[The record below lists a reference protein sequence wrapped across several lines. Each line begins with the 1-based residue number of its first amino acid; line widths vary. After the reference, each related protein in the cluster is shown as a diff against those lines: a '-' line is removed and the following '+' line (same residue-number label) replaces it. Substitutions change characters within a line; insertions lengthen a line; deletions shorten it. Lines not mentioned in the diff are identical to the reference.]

1 MHTRRHL
8 LRVVLLATA
17 ATFGAAC
24 GEATRP
30 QFGAIRIVAS
40 TTGSDSDLSGYLVK
54 VEGRT
59 AQSVPS
65 NGTILIQQ
73 VPTGRRMVQLS
84 GAAPNCTVDG
94 PSQRSVTV
102 SADDTVSVGFD
113 LQCVPLIGTL
123 RVRVLTSGDE
133 LDTDGYVLSIDT
145 ASVQVDASDDVEL
158 ELRAGAYTLDLGEM
172 APNCVAGNNPRT
184 VSVAFGVVTDITFV
198 VVCSR
203 TNGTI
208 RFTTI
213 TTGSDL
219 DPDGYVV
226 MVQDSCPY
234 FYCYYYWIDV
244 PIATNGTTT
253 FQGLSGVRYVQLAGV
268 APNCVI
274 LGGDSRSVDVKG
286 GGTTEVV
293 FQIDCATFGRV
304 QLSSVTTGVDLDT
317 DGYQIHLTGPYFY
330 ETPLNDGGA
339 VTVSVVPGTYQAS
352 VDGISTNCDLVGDNP
367 RNVTVASDVTVVV
380 GLDISCAPATMLA
393 YVSNDDGNA
402 EIYAIK
408 ANGAG
413 RTRLTTHT
421 AADEDPAWSPDGTR
435 IVFTSERTG
444 NREVFVMNADGS
456 SPTRLTTAAQND
468 YQPAWSPD
476 GTRIA
481 FVSERDGNS
490 EIYLMQ
496 ADGTNPVRLTQHAA
510 AETQPAWSPD
520 GARIVFRSTRDGN
533 GEIYVMNADGSGLG
547 RLTTSTR
554 DEVDPVWS
562 PDGLSIAFSGLVW
575 CYYNHCAYN
584 LFLINADGSGVAQNP
599 SEIEALQASWSPSNA
614 RIAFTNTICDFYY
627 YNCNETQIA
636 AFHPNGTGFAIIVG
650 GRSPAWRP

>member
-17 ATFGAAC
+17 VTSGAAC

-30 QFGAIRIVAS
+30 QFGAIRITAS
-40 TTGSDSDLSGYLVK
+40 TTGSDPDPSGYLIEVA
-54 VEGRT
+54 GRT

-65 NGTILIQQ
+65 NGTILIQP

-84 GAAPNCTVDG
+84 GAELNCTVVG

-102 SADDTVSVGFD
+102 SADDTVNVGFD

-133 LDTDGYVLSIDT
+133 LDTDGYLLSIDT

-172 APNCVAGNNPRT
+172 APNCFAGNNPRI
-184 VSVAFGVVTDITFV
+184 VSVAFGAVTDITFT

-208 RFTTI
+208 RFMTV
-213 TTGSDL
+213 TTGSDP
-219 DPDGYVV
+219 DSDGYVV
-226 MVQDSCPY
+226 RIEDPCPY
-234 FYCYYYWIDV
+234 FYCYYYWIEV
-244 PIATNGTTT
+244 PIATNGTAT
-253 FQGLSGVRYVQLAGV
+253 FQSLSGVRSVQLAGV

-286 GGTTEVV
+286 GDTTEVV
-293 FQIDCATFGRV
+293 FQIDCATLGRV
-304 QLSSVTTGVDLDT
+304 RFSSVTTGPDFDT
-317 DGYQIHLTGPYFY
+317 DGYHVRLTGPAFY
-330 ETPLNDGGA
+330 DTPLSDGGA
-339 VTVSVVPGTYQAS
+339 VTLNVFPGTYEAW
-352 VDGISTNCDLVGDNP
+352 VDGISTNCDLIGDSP
-367 RNVTVASDVTVVV
+367 RTVTVTSDVIVRVAF
-380 GLDISCAPATMLA
+380 DISCTEATVLA
-393 YVSNDDGNA
+393 YVSDEDGNA
-402 EIYAIK
+402 EINTIK
-408 ANGAG
+408 SNGIG
-413 RTRLTTHT
+413 KTRLTTHS
-421 AADEDPAWSPDGTR
+421 AADEDPDWSPDGSR

-444 NREVFVMNADGS
+444 NRDVFVMNGDGS
-456 SPTRLTTAAQND
+456 SPTRLTTAAQDD

-481 FVSERDGNS
+481 FVSERDGNP
-490 EIYLMQ
+490 EIYLIR
-496 ADGTNPVRLTQHAA
+496 ADGANPVRLTQHPA

-520 GARIVFRSTRDGN
+520 GTRIVFRSTRDLN
-533 GEIYVMNADGSGLG
+533 GEIYVMNADGSGLT

-554 DEVDPVWS
+554 DEADPVWS
-562 PDGLSIAFSGLVW
+562 PDGLSIAFSGLVG
-575 CYYNHCAYN
+575 CYYSHCSYY
-584 LFLINADGSGVAQNP
+584 LFLINADGSGVARNP
-599 SEIEALQASWSPSNA
+599 SEINALQASWSQSNA
-614 RIAFTNTICDFYY
+614 RIAFTNPICDFYY

-636 AFHPNGTGFAIIVG
+636 AFRPDGTGLVIIVG

>member
-1 MHTRRHL
+1 
-8 LRVVLLATA
+8 VALLATA
-17 ATFGAAC
+17 ATFCAAC
-24 GEATRP
+24 GETTRP

-40 TTGSDSDLSGYLVK
+40 TIGTDPDLSGYLIE

-73 VPTGRRMVQLS
+73 VRTGRRMVQLS

-94 PSQRSVTV
+94 PGQRSVTV

-123 RVRVLTSGDE
+123 RVRVLTSGDQP
-133 LDTDGYVLSIDT
+133 DTGGYLLSIDT

-158 ELRAGAYTLDLGEM
+158 ELRAGTYTLDLGEM
-172 APNCVAGNNPRT
+172 APNCFANDNPRI
-184 VSVAFGVVTDITFV
+184 VSVAFGVVTDITFT

-219 DPDGYVV
+219 DPDGYLV
-226 MVQDSCPY
+226 MVEDPCSG
-234 FYCYYYWIDV
+234 FYCYYYGIEL

-253 FQGLSGVRYVQLAGV
+253 LQSLSGVRFVRLGGV
-268 APNCVI
+268 APNCLI
-274 LGGDSRSVDVKG
+274 LGGSARPVNVTG
-286 GGTTEVV
+286 GDTTEVV
-293 FQIDCATFGRV
+293 FQIDCTTLGRV
-304 QLSSVTTGVDLDT
+304 QLSSVTTGPDFDT
-317 DGYQIHLTGPYFY
+317 DGYQIHLTGEYFY
-330 ETPLNDGGA
+330 DTPLSDGSA
-339 VTVSVVPGTYQAS
+339 VTLSVFPGTYQAS
-352 VDGISTNCDLVGDNP
+352 VHGISTNCDVIGDNP
-367 RNVTVASDVTVVV
+367 RTVTVTNGVIVVV
-380 GLDISCAPATMLA
+380 AFDISCATAMMLA
-393 YVSNDDGNA
+393 YVSDDDGNA
-402 EIYAIK
+402 EIYTIK
-408 ANGAG
+408 SNGVG
-413 RTRLTTHT
+413 KTRLTTHT
-421 AADEDPAWSPDGTR
+421 AADEDPDWSPDGSR

-444 NREVFVMNADGS
+444 NRDVFVMNADGS

-481 FVSERDGNS
+481 FVSERDGNP
-490 EIYLMQ
+490 EIYLIQ

-520 GARIVFRSTRDGN
+520 GARIAFRSTRDGN
-533 GEIYVMNADGSGLG
+533 GEIYVMNADGSGLR

-562 PDGLSIAFSGLVW
+562 PDGLSIAFSRLVW
-575 CYYNHCAYN
+575 CYNNHCAYN

-599 SEIEALQASWSPSNA
+599 SEIEALQASWSSSNA

-627 YNCNETQIA
+627 YNCNEKQIA
-636 AFHPNGTGFAIIVG
+636 AFHPNGTGLAIIVG